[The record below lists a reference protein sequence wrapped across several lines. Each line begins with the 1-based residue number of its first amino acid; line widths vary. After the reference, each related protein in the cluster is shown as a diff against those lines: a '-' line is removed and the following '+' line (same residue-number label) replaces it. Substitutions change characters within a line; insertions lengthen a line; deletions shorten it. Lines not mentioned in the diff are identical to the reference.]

1 MLGSATPSVDQ
12 LLVLQA
18 VRCRCPSTAP
28 LSVFVSLNSPAL
40 PRELT
45 ERLLAAIVASERFL
59 IDNKFMSGA
68 SFSMADIAA
77 FTMISAV
84 NRHQA
89 WDQLTHLG
97 HGGKATRGADVAS
110 GAVGTLRRRS
120 FRLSNE
126 LRFAGRTAIK

>member
-45 ERLLAAIVASERFL
+45 ERFLPAIVASERFL
-59 IDNKFMSGA
+59 IDNEFMGGA
-68 SFSMADIAA
+68 SFSIADIAA
-77 FTMISAV
+77 FTIISAV
-84 NRHQA
+84 SRHLA
-89 WDQLTHLG
+89 WDHLPRLAAWHDRIG
-97 HGGKATRGADVAS
+97 
-110 GAVGTLRRRS
+110 RRP
-120 FRLSNE
+120 
-126 LRFAGRTAIK
+126 GVQTGMTAFDDRRKTVN